1 MSLTSINQMVFA
13 IEKWCVFFQV
23 QAKFLNIF
31 LTSFSFKLNVLECES
46 C

>member
-23 QAKFLNIF
+23 QTKFLNIF
-31 LTSFSFKLNVLECES
+31 FDEFQLQRFEVKCS
-46 C
+46 